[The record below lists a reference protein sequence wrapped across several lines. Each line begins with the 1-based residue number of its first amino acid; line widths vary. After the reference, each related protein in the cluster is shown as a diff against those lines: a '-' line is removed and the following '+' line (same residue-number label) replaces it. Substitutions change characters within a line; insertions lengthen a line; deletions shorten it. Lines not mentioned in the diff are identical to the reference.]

1 MVVALVVLLLLL
13 LFSGAVRQRGI
24 RAVGSPG
31 SLVLICV
38 DAVVVV
44 DDDDDGHGDGD
55 GDGNGDRPGGDPG
68 FGQCL

>member
-38 DAVVVV
+38 DAVFVVV
-44 DDDDDGHGDGD
+44 DDDDDGDGD